1 MADKTQ
7 GTVVRGADGSLFF
20 LRPEVME
27 ATKVTEPEMVEH
39 LNSLVDKRSGVDVA
53 AIGKGGFA
61 AESTIMCPGTINDVD
76 VVTLPAASE
85 LNQ

>member
-1 MADKTQ
+1 MADETK

-27 ATKVTEPEMVEH
+27 ATKVTEPEMIDH
-39 LNSLVDKRSGVDVA
+39 LNSLVEKKSGIDVA

-61 AESTIMCPGTINDVD
+61 AESTIMCPGTINDVE
-76 VVTLPAASE
+76 VVTLPAA
-85 LNQ
+85 NQLKQ